1 MGPGGCREGK
11 LKFQVVRQCACF
23 GVRQG
28 QERVNPDG
36 ESGGWGGPLG
46 ERLARG
52 RVGHEWGWVGVVSRV
67 VPGVLTAN
75 VFVGGT

>member
-1 MGPGGCREGK
+1 
-11 LKFQVVRQCACF
+11 
-23 GVRQG
+23 
-28 QERVNPDG
+28 VNPDG